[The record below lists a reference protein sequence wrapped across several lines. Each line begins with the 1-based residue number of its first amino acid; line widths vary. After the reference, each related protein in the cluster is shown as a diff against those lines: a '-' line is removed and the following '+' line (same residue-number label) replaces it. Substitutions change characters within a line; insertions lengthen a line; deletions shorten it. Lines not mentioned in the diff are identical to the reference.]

1 LESATI
7 FGLFLWECCNP
18 DTASG
23 LRNISAAKEGNSEQI
38 IERTNDLLLLRR
50 PVITQSGH
58 VSELR

>member
-1 LESATI
+1 M

-18 DTASG
+18 NTASG

-38 IERTNDLLLLRR
+38 IEQTSDLSLRR
-50 PVITQSGH
+50 SPVITQSGH